1 MLENQTMELT
11 APVREWLS
19 AFERL
24 APEERRLAAK
34 EIQKR
39 FESLPV
45 SADAAAADEE
55 ELDMSPMSAEEMT
68 FLADRLFQMYDEEE
82 RQHGCP

>member
-24 APEERRLAAK
+24 SLEEQLLAAK

-39 FESLPV
+39 FENSLQ
-45 SADAAAADEE
+45 SADRALADEE